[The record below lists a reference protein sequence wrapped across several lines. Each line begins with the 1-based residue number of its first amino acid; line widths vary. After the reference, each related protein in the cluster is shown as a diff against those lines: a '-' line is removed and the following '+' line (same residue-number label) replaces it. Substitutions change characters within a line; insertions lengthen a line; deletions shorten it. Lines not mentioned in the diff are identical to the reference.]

1 MPDTI
6 TRRPGL
12 GNTGRQ
18 PANLPRQRWLPSA
31 ALLTAMHL
39 TGLAGL
45 NWPPTQP
52 YFLLL
57 VPLNLVATLALVLL
71 AHQDFTRPFLA
82 FCLLTFLTGFFAEV
96 VGVQTGL
103 LFGNYAYGETLGMK
117 IFDVPLVLGCNWLT
131 LIYCTGV
138 IADKYVNIKWLKP
151 VAASVLM
158 VLIDILIEPV
168 AMRLDFW
175 AWQHDTVPL
184 QNYAGW
190 FGVSLFLQVLFQR
203 MVPHRNNPSRHNPLA
218 GLAYAVQFAF
228 FMGCNLIHW
237 LNQ

>member
-1 MPDTI
+1 MFDTI
-6 TRRPGL
+6 IHRPDL
-12 GNTGRQ
+12 SKTGKH
-18 PANLPRQRWLPSA
+18 PANLPRQQWLPSA
-31 ALLTAMHL
+31 ILLTAMHL
-39 TGLAGL
+39 AGLAGL

-57 VPLNLVATLALVLL
+57 VPFNLVATLALVLL
-71 AHQDFTRPFLA
+71 AHRDFTRPFFA
-82 FCLLTFLTGFFAEV
+82 FCILTFLTGFFAEV

-103 LFGNYAYGETLGMK
+103 LFGNYTYGETLGWK
-117 IFDVPLVLGCNWLT
+117 VFGVPLLLGCNWLT
-131 LIYCTGV
+131 LIYCTGIV
-138 IADKYVNIKWLKP
+138 ADKYVGIKWLKP

-175 AWQHDTVPL
+175 SWQHNTVPL

-190 FGVSLFLQVLFQR
+190 FGVSLLLQILFQR
-203 MVPHRNNPSRHNPLA
+203 LAPRSHNPLA

-228 FMGCNLIHW
+228 FMGCNIIHW
-237 LNQ
+237 LTA